1 MNLVVQGAPL
11 APDTLQALRTAAGAT
26 AVTALG
32 AQACRL
38 DNAHHTL
45 QLATLC
51 RGLGLDCSATLDRKL
66 GDYGLFVTDMDSTL
80 IDIECIDEVADLAG
94 RKAEVSRI
102 TEAAMRGE
110 IDFAESLTRRVAQ
123 LYGLPESALAE
134 VYEQRLHLNP
144 GAEALIAALKAA
156 GIHTVLVSG
165 GFTYFTDRL
174 QARMGFD
181 AAHANILE
189 VADGKLTGQVTG
201 PVIDAAAKAAVL
213 REARHR
219 LGLAQEQTIAIGDGA
234 NDLLMLREAGLAI
247 AYRAKPALRAVADV
261 CIDHAGL
268 DGLLPL
274 LD

>member
-26 AVTALG
+26 AVVPLG
-32 AQACRL
+32 PQACRL

-45 QLATLC
+45 QLAALC
-51 RGLGLDCSATLDRKL
+51 RDPGLDCCATLERKL
-66 GDYGLFVTDMDSTL
+66 TDYGLFVTDMDSTL

-110 IDFAESLTRRVAQ
+110 IDFAESLTRRVEH
-123 LYGLPESALAE
+123 LEGLPESALAE

-144 GAEALIAALKAA
+144 GAETLIAALKAA

-165 GFTYFTDRL
+165 GFTYFTERL
-174 QARMGFD
+174 KTRLGFD
-181 AAHANILE
+181 AAHANALE
-189 VADGKLTGQVTG
+189 VRDGKLTGRLAG
-201 PVIDAAAKAAVL
+201 PIIDAAAKAAVL

-234 NDLLMLREAGLAI
+234 NDLQMLREAGLAV
-247 AYRAKPALRAVADV
+247 AFRAKPTLRSVADV

-268 DGLLPL
+268 DGILPL